1 MKYTLKD
8 YILGAVYVIYFV
20 SSIAGMSIAD
30 EFGRQELIP
39 IILGQVFLVNGIIF
53 SVIMIKEHSLSPIIL
68 LFPIAGLLL
77 IVGGLGAVS
86 GDIFHSPYL
95 FPVLMLAFFFLAA
108 VLIFCGVVL
117 KIRGVRANCT
127 CETTAKCID
136 VAIDYT
142 RSDTGVYITLYNPVY
157 SLQWRGQEYILQNHI
172 YTQRKYEV
180 GKSYK
185 IRVNPENVEEYVD
198 DNFKMSTVL
207 SIIIGSVFLVV
218 SIVIIVSL
226 FMA

>member
-1 MKYTLKD
+1 M
-8 YILGAVYVIYFV
+8 
-20 SSIAGMSIAD
+20 
-30 EFGRQELIP
+30 
-39 IILGQVFLVNGIIF
+39 
-53 SVIMIKEHSLSPIIL
+53 
-68 LFPIAGLLL
+68 L

-95 FPVLMLAFFFLAA
+95 FPVLMLAFFFMAA
-108 VLIFCGVVL
+108 VLILYSVVL

-142 RSDTGVYITLYNPVY
+142 RSESGTNITLYNPVY

-180 GKSYK
+180 GKNYK

-198 DNFKMSTVL
+198 DNFNISTVL
-207 SIIIGSVFLVV
+207 SIIVGIILLVV